1 VDRRGADVKNPARV
15 VVAGGGIGGLTAA
28 IALRRAGF
36 GVSVFERAAELGEVG
51 AGLLLAANAQK
62 ALAKLGLAEAVT
74 RLGTPASAAE
84 IRSWRGKVLAS
95 IPAAELEKI
104 GRPSAAVHRADL
116 QALLAR
122 EVGDGTLRVS
132 AEVGAFEQD
141 KGGVRVHFAD
151 GSQERADI
159 LVGADGLRSRVRAG
173 LFGPEEPRYAGY
185 TAWRA
190 VVEPEEELLPWGA
203 GFESWG
209 RGARFGCAHIG
220 RGRVYWF
227 ATANAPEGEKD
238 GPPGSPAG
246 AKAKLLRLFS
256 GWHRQVADLVEAAE
270 EGAIL
275 RTDIYDREPLGER
288 WGEGRVTLLGDA
300 AHPMTPNLGQG
311 ACQAVED
318 AVVLARCLGEGGAT
332 ADSLRRYER
341 LRSARVAMVVR
352 RSRRV
357 GMVGQVENPAICWL
371 RNRALAMI
379 PPKAQLRQLEEVVGY
394 EA

>member
-1 VDRRGADVKNPARV
+1 MKVRAKVM
-15 VVAGGGIGGLTAA
+15 VAGAGIGGLTAA
-28 IALRRAGF
+28 IALRRG
-36 GVSVFERAAELGEVG
+36 GVEVAVFERAAELEAVG

-62 ALAKLGLAEAVT
+62 ALAKLGLADAVA
-74 RLGTPASAAE
+74 RLGTPASAGE
-84 IRSWRGKVLAS
+84 IRSWRGEVLVS
-95 IPAAELEKI
+95 IPAAELEKKV
-104 GRPSAAVHRADL
+104 GAPSAAVHRADL

-122 EVGDGTLRVS
+122 EVGKGTLRLGT
-132 AEVGAFEQD
+132 EVDAFEQD
-141 KGGVRVHFAD
+141 ESGVRVLLAD
-151 GSQERADI
+151 GGQESADI
-159 LVGADGLRSRVRAG
+159 LVGADGLRSRTRAE
-173 LFGPEEPRYAGY
+173 LFGSQEPRYAGY

-220 RGRVYWF
+220 DGRVYWF

-238 GPPGSPAG
+238 GPPGSPAA

-256 GWHRQVADLVEAAE
+256 GWHRPVADLVEATQ
-270 EGAIL
+270 EGTIL

-318 AVVLARCLGEGGAT
+318 AVVLARSLGDRGAT
-332 ADSLRRYER
+332 AEGLRSYER
-341 LRSARVAMVVR
+341 VRSKRVAMVVR

-357 GMVGQVENPAICWL
+357 GMVGQAKNPAICWL
-371 RNRALAMI
+371 RDRALRMI
-379 PPKAQLRQLEEVVGY
+379 PPKAQLRQLEEIVGY

>member
-1 VDRRGADVKNPARV
+1 MGDTRYLAKV

-36 GVSVFERAAELGEVG
+36 EVSVFERAAELGEVG
-51 AGLLLAANAQK
+51 AGLLLASNAQK
-62 ALAKLGLAEAVT
+62 ALKKLGLAEAVSS
-74 RLGTPASAAE
+74 LGTPASAAE
-84 IRSWRGKVLAS
+84 IRSWRGKVLAT
-95 IPAAELEKI
+95 IPAYELEKKI
-104 GRPSAAVHRADL
+104 GTPSAAVHRADL
-116 QALLAR
+116 HALLAR
-122 EVGDGTLRVS
+122 EVGEGTLRLGT
-132 AEVGAFEQD
+132 EVGAFEQD
-141 KGGVRVHFAD
+141 ENGVRVLLAD
-151 GSQERADI
+151 GSRESADI
-159 LVGADGLRSRVRAG
+159 LVGADGLRSRVRTR
-173 LFGPEEPRYAGY
+173 LYGPEKPRYAGY

-190 VVEPEEELLPWGA
+190 VVEPKEDLLPWGS

-220 RGRVYWF
+220 KGRVYWF

-238 GPPGSPAG
+238 GPPGSLDG

-256 GWHRQVADLVEAAE
+256 GWHRPVADLVEAAE

-275 RTDIYDREPLGER
+275 RTDIYDRDPLGGR

-311 ACQAVED
+311 ACQAIED
-318 AVVLARCLGEGGAT
+318 AVVLARCLGERGAT
-332 ADSLRRYER
+332 AESLRSYER
-341 LRSARVAMVVR
+341 LRAERVAMVVR

-357 GMVGQVENPAICWL
+357 GSIGQAENPAICWL
-371 RNRALAMI
+371 RDQTLPMI
-379 PPKAQLRQLEEVVGY
+379 PPKAQLGQLEEVVGY